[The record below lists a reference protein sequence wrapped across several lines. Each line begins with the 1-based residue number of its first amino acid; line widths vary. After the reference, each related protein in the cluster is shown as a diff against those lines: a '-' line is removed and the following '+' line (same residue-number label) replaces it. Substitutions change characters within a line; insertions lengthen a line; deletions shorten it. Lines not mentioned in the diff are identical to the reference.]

1 MLSLSADISQA
12 TVDLQM
18 INGDEDATVGDVAHA
33 KALMNFAAAIARRD
47 ETALLQTRR
56 ALEQAA
62 GAAVVV
68 DAAAVA
74 GNFQRMVR
82 IADSTGIPLDTRSA
96 ALSLGVRKELN
107 LRRFASAENT
117 PTDSW
122 KIKALSIIARPLA
135 KRVLGKFGGKGA
147 VD

>member
-1 MLSLSADISQA
+1 MLSLSADISHSS
-12 TVDLQM
+12 VDLQM
-18 INGDEDATVGDVAHA
+18 INGDEAATVGDVAHA
-33 KALMNFAAAIARRD
+33 KALMNFAEAIARRD
-47 ETALLQTRR
+47 ETALLQARQV
-56 ALEQAA
+56 LEQEA

-96 ALSLGVRKELN
+96 ALSMGVRKELD

-122 KIKALSIIARPLA
+122 KIKALSVIARPLA
-135 KRVLGKFGGKGA
+135 KRMLKKLGGKGH
-147 VD
+147 